1 MLVEKQIRILVADEN
16 PIFRRG
22 LSEVLT
28 ARERFQVVGLANHP
42 EDVRRKAAALRP
54 DVVLVDVEAGRSRL
68 ELVLSLAR
76 ANPDARILALG
87 NSSEAG
93 AVEEVF
99 RAGASGYVLRS
110 AEDDEL
116 WQAVEAVHRGET
128 YLTASGRELMRR
140 YLTRRGLGPR
150 RGRPLTAREREVLK
164 LVADGLSNK
173 EIAAR
178 LRISVRTVE
187 NHRASI
193 MRKLDLKSVVD
204 LVKYAIACGLTQIEE
219 G

>member
-1 MLVEKQIRILVADEN
+1 
-16 PIFRRG
+16 
-22 LSEVLT
+22 
-28 ARERFQVVGLANHP
+28 
-42 EDVRRKAAALRP
+42 
-54 DVVLVDVEAGRSRL
+54 VVLVDVEAGRPRL
-68 ELVLSLAR
+68 ELMLSLAR

-110 AEDDEL
+110 ADDDEL

-128 YLTASGRELMRR
+128 YLTASGRELMRH
-140 YLTRRGLGPR
+140 YLTRRSLGPR